1 MVGLE
6 PARFLDVDWLLA
18 QFAADRATAQR
29 RYLEFVEG
37 PLTEA
42 A

>member
-6 PARFLDVDWLLA
+6 SGRFLDLDWLLA
-18 QFAADRATAQR
+18 QFATDRERAHQ

-37 PLTEA
+37 PLAEA